1 MFLERN
7 YYFISCMFKIILVG
21 ILTIVLFSLAGAS
34 GQLEVPTKFSTFTN
48 KEYWIQLECP
58 SE

>member
-1 MFLERN
+1 
-7 YYFISCMFKIILVG
+7 MFKIILIG

-48 KEYWIQLECP
+48 EEY
-58 SE
+58 